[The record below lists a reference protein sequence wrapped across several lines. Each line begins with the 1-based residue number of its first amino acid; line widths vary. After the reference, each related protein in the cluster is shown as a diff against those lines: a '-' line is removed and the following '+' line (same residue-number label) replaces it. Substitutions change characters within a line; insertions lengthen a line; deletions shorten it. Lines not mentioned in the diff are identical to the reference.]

1 MARKG
6 TDDTEVRINLTAK
19 DNASNVIKQ
28 LAQQT
33 KSLQKSIEGL
43 NKTVGQLATAQ
54 SNAAKEQKKASD
66 TSKKAGEASNDAA
79 KQTEKTAN
87 KTDKATKSTNKYV
100 KATNKLLKSIGRI
113 AVYRAIR
120 SFISFLTKGI
130 EENIQLMAQMDD
142 SVNNT
147 MSKFNSNAKVT
158 QASMAVIALP
168 FYDLA
173 NFVLPTLAKVLAEVA
188 ETFSILRSAIKGEE
202 TYLKVNTK
210 YWEDYAASIEEAKN
224 QRFSFDQFNSLS
236 SQKTLNEDLFIKTP
250 RTEEDTVEEIKNVLQ
265 FASAIG
271 VAGLAIT
278 ELLGKFKE
286 KDEGLKNQTSL
297 TDTETQSVLSWA
309 GALETLLGK
318 IGTLLG
324 VAGLAGLLGKLGELG
339 RYGKDGDTPID
350 IPIGVGIPEGALA
363 ELSALNDALADT
375 STKWGELPDLLNAK
389 FGDTITCIEN
399 LWGQNVAPLPARFT
413 TLYSTSLLHFG
424 QEARGELQAINEAAS
439 SYFKQSADS
448 MYTSY
453 KTAIDDV
460 VNYMSAVLG
469 GGDVV
474 VEGNAGGAEVKAPII
489 NKGGAYSAVDLQA
502 TSPVTSSGKTSW
514 QTGTSAQ
521 QGFVLTY
528 EMTEA
533 FWRLI
538 DPVEKAKTSFKNL
551 IDVFDGTEKSWKNA
565 IELFVK
571 GIGALV
577 GGTLGVPAF
586 AGGGIAESGTIFR
599 AGESGAEVVSYL
611 GGGQTGVMNIAQFEE
626 ASYRGVSR
634 ALYDNRG
641 IFEQE
646 IHGDVYMN
654 GDRVGKVAASGVY
667 KEGVRVGYFEK
678 K

>member
-54 SNAAKEQKKASD
+54 SKASKEQKKASD
-66 TSKKAGEASNDAA
+66 TSKKAGESSNDAA

-100 KATNKLLKSIGRI
+100 KATNKLFKSIVRI
-113 AVYRAIR
+113 AAYRAIR
-120 SFISFLTKGI
+120 SFLSFLTRGI
-130 EENIQLMAQMDD
+130 EENIQAMAQMDD
-142 SVNNT
+142 SINDT
-147 MSKFNSNAKVT
+147 MSRFNSEAKTT
-158 QASMAVIALP
+158 QAATALMSVTL
-168 FYDLA
+168 YQMGSR
-173 NFVLPTLAKVLAEVA
+173 VLPMVSEALASVA
-188 ETFSILRSAIKGEE
+188 ETLSFWTQFLKGEDH
-202 TYLKVNTK
+202 YLKVNTQ
-210 YWEDYAASIEEAKN
+210 YWEDYAESIEEAKK
-224 QRFSFDQFNSLS
+224 QLFGFDKFNSLNA
-236 SQKTLNEDLFIKTP
+236 QKNPAEDLFIKTP
-250 RTEEDTVEEIKNVLQ
+250 IDTDAVIEETGALIELGAGIVGVYGAIK
-265 FASAIG
+265 I
-271 VAGLAIT
+271 
-278 ELLGKFKE
+278 LLSYFKK
-286 KDEGLKNQTSL
+286 KDQGLKDQTNL
-297 TDTETQSVLSWA
+297 TQTETKSVLSWA
-309 GALETLLGK
+309 GALDLLKGK

-324 VAGLAGLLGKLGELG
+324 VGGLAGLLGALGALG
-339 RYGKDGDTPID
+339 KYGKDGDNPID

-363 ELSALNDALADT
+363 ELSTLNDALADT
-375 STKWGELPDLLNAK
+375 SAQWGELPDLLNAG
-389 FGDTITCIEN
+389 FGETITCIEN
-399 LWGQNVAPLPARFT
+399 LWKQNVAPLPARFT
-413 TLYSTSLLHFG
+413 TLYSTSLLRFG
-424 QEARGELQAINEAAS
+424 QEARGELQAINEAAN

-453 KTAIDDV
+453 KTAIDNV
-460 VNYMSAVLG
+460 SKYMVTMLG

-474 VEGNAGGAEVKAPII
+474 VEGEAGGAEVKAPII

-502 TSPVTSSGKTSW
+502 TTPVSSSANASW
-514 QTGTSAQ
+514 QTGTPTKQMYAMS
-521 QGFVLTY
+521 Y
-528 EMTEA
+528 ELTEA
-533 FWRLI
+533 FWQMI
-538 DPVEKAKTSFKNL
+538 DPVEKAKTSLKNL
-551 IDVFDGTEKSWKNA
+551 VGAFEGTEQSWKNA
-565 IELFVK
+565 IEWFVK
-571 GIGALV
+571 AVGAL
-577 GGTLGVPAF
+577 GLGSLGVPAF

-599 AGESGAEVVSYL
+599 AGESGAEVVSYI
-611 GGGQTGVMNIAQFEE
+611 GGGQTGVMNIEQFEE

-678 K
+678 R